1 MSVLFIRLLDVY
13 RKPLDD
19 TVDVVVSSHQTGR
32 VVGQVTGAKASA
44 LIRIPGLTPLETYVV
59 RVFPSRHRP
68 VGQFVRGLPGAR
80 TGAELVCPV
89 DPKRVLAIAPPRY
102 DSLPEQAR
110 AILEA
115 TTLEHPPLN
124 VSGRALYESRE
135 LSDVSKAGLLNL
147 LAKMGQTPLPDGR
160 KVLDHVDSLYRI
172 RGDRLFANVGKALR
186 DLVKTGAG
194 ADQFRIVDGS
204 LHRPDPDFTLV
215 DSYKTPDPYGNL
227 QITFFASIS
236 APLRFTADVDIDDA
250 GGIAHL
256 FHVLDHTIT
265 RTVTNPF
272 DIHQILLHHQ
282 FLDPGYRL
290 VVARS

>member
-1 MSVLFIRLLDVY
+1 VSVLFVRLLDVY

-19 TVDVVVSSHQTGR
+19 TVDLVVSSHQTGR
-32 VVGQVTGAKASA
+32 VVGQVTDAKASA

-68 VGQFVRGLPGAR
+68 VGQFVRGRPGAR
-80 TGAELVCPV
+80 TDAELVCPV
-89 DPKRVLAIAPPRY
+89 DPKRVLGIAPPAY
-102 DSLPEQAR
+102 ASLPDTAR

-115 TTLEHPPLN
+115 TSLEHPPLN
-124 VSGRALYESRE
+124 ASGRALYESSE
-135 LSDVSKAGLLNL
+135 LSDVSKAGLLNI

-186 DLVKTGAG
+186 DLVKTGVG
-194 ADQFRIVDGS
+194 AQLFRVVDGS
-204 LHRPDPDFTLV
+204 LHRPDPGFVLV

-227 QITFFASIS
+227 QITFFASVS
-236 APLRFTADVDIDDA
+236 APLRFTADIDIDDA
-250 GGIAHL
+250 GGVAHL
-256 FHVLDHTIT
+256 FQVLDHTISKT
-265 RTVTNPF
+265 DTNPF
-272 DIHQILLHHQ
+272 DIHEILIYHQ

-290 VVARS
+290 VLA

>member
-1 MSVLFIRLLDVY
+1 MSALVIRLLDVY

-19 TVDVVVSSHQTGR
+19 TVDIVVSSHQTGR
-32 VVGQVTGAKASA
+32 VVGQVLDAKGSA
-44 LIRIPGLTPLETYVV
+44 LTRIPGVTPLETYVV

-80 TGAELVCPV
+80 TNVELVCPV
-89 DPKRVLAIAPPRY
+89 DPKRVLRIAPPRY
-102 DSLPEQAR
+102 DSLPDKAR

-115 TTLEHPPLN
+115 TSLEHPPLD
-124 VSGRALYESRE
+124 VSGRALYESSE

-172 RGDRLFANVGKALR
+172 RGDRVFANVGTALR
-186 DLVKTGAG
+186 DLVRTAAG
-194 ADQFRIVDGS
+194 AEQFRVVDGS
-204 LHRPDPDFTLV
+204 LHRPDPDFVLV

-227 QITFFASIS
+227 QITFFASIRP
-236 APLRFTADVDIDDA
+236 PLRFTADIDIDDA
-250 GGIAHL
+250 GGVAHL

-265 RTVTNPF
+265 GTVTSPF
-272 DIHQILLHHQ
+272 DIHEILLHHQ

-290 VVARS
+290 VLA